1 MALRRE
7 DFIFTIGY
15 QGDTALVDG
24 SAKRQYGKLSTR
36 ELADRGMLKPAL
48 CSALYSDDQKEID
61 EVLEVYRT
69 RSGAASVT
77 LDQLK
82 RTLGVFAMPQGISR
96 VKVL

>member
-1 MALRRE
+1 MKRE

-24 SAKRQYGKLSTR
+24 SAKRQFGRLSTR
-36 ELADRGMLKPAL
+36 ELAEQGMLKAAL
-48 CSALYSDDQKEID
+48 CSALFSEKQEEID
-61 EVLEVYRT
+61 EVLAVYRE
-69 RSGAASVT
+69 RSSSPHIT

-82 RTLGVFAMPQGISR
+82 RTLGVFSLPEHITK